1 MQCIFF
7 INSDFSGFKT
17 LNYIVDTITSGSDG
31 FAYVRPIG
39 VAIISVVSNTN
50 NIIVHTPF
58 CGNNATGWYVKVT
71 DEYLNV
77 LNNTDVRVTIWYA
90 ENI

>member
-1 MQCIFF
+1 MYPNLNSEF
-7 INSDFSGFKT
+7 IGLKKI
-17 LNYIVDTITSGSDG
+17 NYSIETITSGSDG
-31 FAYVRPIG
+31 FACVKPIG

-50 NIIVHTPF
+50 NVIVHTPF

-77 LNNTDVRVTIWYA
+77 LNYTDVRVTIWYA